1 MIVDQALERAD
12 WDLDRDREL
21 LVALRRVHGLMVHEE
36 HNRGARIVLELTN
49 DLTWSVTIE
58 TPVS

>member
-12 WDLDRDREL
+12 WDLDRDRAL
-21 LVALRRVHGLMVHEE
+21 LVALRRVHGLMVYEAK
-36 HNRGARIVLELTN
+36 RGDRIVLELTD
-49 DLTWSVTIE
+49 DLTWSATIE